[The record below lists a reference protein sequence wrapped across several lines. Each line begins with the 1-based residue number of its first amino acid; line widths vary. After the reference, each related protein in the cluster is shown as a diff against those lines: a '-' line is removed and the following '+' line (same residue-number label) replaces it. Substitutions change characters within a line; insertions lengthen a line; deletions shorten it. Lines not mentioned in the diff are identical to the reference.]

1 MASNDHHKCRFDKDD
16 SALAAA
22 PKMPRLD
29 NDGSDSSS
37 RHPTSRSWRSPRRS
51 MSTQRRE
58 NWPRNIPAPTTPTPR
73 QRMTLSATPMV
84 VTPVVT
90 MTTVAMMM
98 TAVMMTTSILPSSLT
113 RTSRF
118 TRAAVMCV
126 VHFVILTSLIRVLFM

>member
-1 MASNDHHKCRFDKDD
+1 MMAVTPPLDISDE
-16 SALAAA
+16 
-22 PKMPRLD
+22 PKLEV
-29 NDGSDSSS
+29 SSEEYV
-37 RHPTSRSWRSPRRS
+37 
-51 MSTQRRE
+51 TQRRE

-73 QRMTLSATPMV
+73 RRMTLSATPMV

-90 MTTVAMMM
+90 MTTVAMMMTAVMMTTSTTVAMMM